1 MHELSLFFSDAHD
14 TERPKVEAAFHL
26 LRAQMWAAAAAATEL
41 EDELCRVTPC
51 HNDAHWKN
59 HNNVIPDLTQLRL
72 HENHTDAHTR
82 GTARCRRRRL
92 KHPRE
97 GFQLN
102 IQQNTNRKE
111 LSLRRRQR
119 RRRRRPPHLL
129 LQQPGL
135 VLPNRRQQHRRRRQ
149 QQQQPRR
156 RRQRRRGPPHSS
168 WSPLLSR
175 PATAK
180 RRRRRRRG

>member
-72 HENHTDAHTR
+72 HENHTDTHTWYR
-82 GTARCRRRRL
+82 AVSSSSAETSKRRISTEHPT
-92 KHPRE
+92 KH
-97 GFQLN
+97 
-102 IQQNTNRKE
+102 QQKRTI
-111 LSLRRRQR
+111 
-119 RRRRRPPHLL
+119 
-129 LQQPGL
+129 
-135 VLPNRRQQHRRRRQ
+135 
-149 QQQQPRR
+149 
-156 RRQRRRGPPHSS
+156 
-168 WSPLLSR
+168 
-175 PATAK
+175 PATTTAATATTTTASAASTT
-180 RRRRRRRG
+180 RPSIA